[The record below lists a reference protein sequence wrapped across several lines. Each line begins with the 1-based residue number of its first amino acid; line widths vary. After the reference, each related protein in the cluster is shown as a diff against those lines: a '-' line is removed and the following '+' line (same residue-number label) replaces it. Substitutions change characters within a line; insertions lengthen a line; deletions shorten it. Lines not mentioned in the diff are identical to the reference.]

1 MEVGRQSA
9 SMAGAF
15 TTTAPRGPTQHPVLE
30 AAVGALCPREHSNTQ
45 RAALTSRESPR
56 LRLWGPPHLVDMPR
70 RSFPHPQTPSFFSLL
85 SGFSV
90 GCVTSESPAPVII

>member
-30 AAVGALCPREHSNTQ
+30 AAVGALCPTEHCNTQ
-45 RAALTSRESPR
+45 HAALTSRN
-56 LRLWGPPHLVDMPR
+56 
-70 RSFPHPQTPSFFSLL
+70 PQ
-85 SGFSV
+85 G
-90 GCVTSESPAPVII
+90 